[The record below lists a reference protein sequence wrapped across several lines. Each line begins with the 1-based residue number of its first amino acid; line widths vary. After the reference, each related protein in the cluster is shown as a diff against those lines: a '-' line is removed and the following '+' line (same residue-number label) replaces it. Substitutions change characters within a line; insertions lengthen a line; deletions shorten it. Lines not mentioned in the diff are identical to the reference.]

1 MSNPSSADKLSADKL
16 SAVIAKIIALD
27 PAHPRAAILEKLM
40 LRRVNIETFVGAPG
54 RRNAFI
60 MIEKVNAARPKS
72 LFGQPVD
79 SLAYSRISLFAGRAE
94 GSDWV
99 AGDHI
104 ISWDISDHVLARMTL
119 DNSASNKHPMT
130 VSMIDGAALE
140 DYAPVKPDFRAMMNE
155 QAERIADRYDASM
168 RDARDK
174 VH

>member
-79 SLAYSRISLFAGRAE
+79 NRL
-94 GSDWV
+94 
-99 AGDHI
+99 
-104 ISWDISDHVLARMTL
+104 
-119 DNSASNKHPMT
+119 
-130 VSMIDGAALE
+130 
-140 DYAPVKPDFRAMMNE
+140 
-155 QAERIADRYDASM
+155 
-168 RDARDK
+168 
-174 VH
+174 